1 MKNTSLDID
10 QDVVAHD
17 LLQEHKDGEG
27 KWPTEF
33 NGKKYQFQDNKSR
46 LYWATDIKVE
56 KLKRRNI
63 QGFICD
69 ISSTHCFDYLL
80 VYHPPYTNGWHCV
93 YVTNYD
99 AVTNKIHCM
108 NSYGNRNETP
118 TVDLDQEGNK
128 IYRVTCTSTRMYPKT
143 KPLPYAPKSQTTWFV

>member
-80 VYHPPYTNGWHCV
+80 VYPDPPNTDRLHCV
-93 YVTNYD
+93 DLTHYD
-99 AVTNKIHCM
+99 AATNEIHCM
-108 NSYGNRNETP
+108 NSHGNMNAINTYYFENLSILLFFDIL
-118 TVDLDQEGNK
+118 TVLVSK
-128 IYRVTCTSTRMYPKT
+128 
-143 KPLPYAPKSQTTWFV
+143 